1 MKFEQAEGL
10 TEEYVVKYW
19 HKSFTSGF
27 WEQAEVSVFTEDG
40 KDLHQ
45 QVEDFVKKNLK
56 LQDIGI
62 VSVTY
67 C

>member
-19 HKSFTSGF
+19 HRPGF

-40 KDLHQ
+40 KDQHQ

-56 LQDIGI
+56 LQDIRI